1 MTTTIATAP
10 DALRVPVAILTADD
24 ILREAAEALREADRL
39 REAARDSDAR
49 LRALCRQFDK
59 ASGIW
64 GSQPQHLR
72 LACEMRGLMERTI
85 GCLPQ
90 KS

>member
-1 MTTTIATAP
+1 MTPQATTSERR
-10 DALRVPVAILTADD
+10 LPVAILTEMEV
-24 ILREAAEALREADRL
+24 LQEAAEALQEHEALRAAMRASDDRL
-39 REAARDSDAR
+39 R
-49 LRALCRQFDK
+49 LLCRQYDK